1 MTLRVSVTATQDE
14 TVEQAIEVLKQ
25 KMMTQPLV
33 IRCQGRYFIK
43 TDNTA
48 IALANCSCLAE
59 AVEYCFMSFFVFFR
73 STTLGSCV
81 LFILSL
87 STFLI

>member
-1 MTLRVSVTATQDE
+1 MIVRVSVTATQDE
-14 TVEQAIEVLKQ
+14 TVEQAIEL
-25 KMMTQPLV
+25 LV